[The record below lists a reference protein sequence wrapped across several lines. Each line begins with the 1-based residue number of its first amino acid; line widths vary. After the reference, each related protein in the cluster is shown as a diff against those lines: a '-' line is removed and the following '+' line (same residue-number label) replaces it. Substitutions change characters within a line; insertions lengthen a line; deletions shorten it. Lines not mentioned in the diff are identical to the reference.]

1 MPWSTGISIPRRVSA
16 RPLTGFCKDWRA
28 IRWALAKPV
37 GKAYMEREPRFLLL
51 TETGAGAARYS
62 APHGCLRFFFHSPD
76 PSLQW
81 AGAFCYLAS
90 DASNSTTARAI
101 SETMT
106 KRLMAVLLFRLAPR
120 RAQAVSEKKQPCGS
134 SYSLLF
140 PSTQCARKYGYRTS
154 AQTKRKHPLGLSDSL
169 PPLFRFAALTVYF
182 IDLFHF
188 SRKLEKYIN
197 WPLPGLISPCY
208 TRFNPF

>member
-1 MPWSTGISIPRRVSA
+1 MGTCQACGEGLYRKGTPVPATNRNRGWRGALQRPA
-16 RPLTGFCKDWRA
+16 RLPKVT
-28 IRWALAKPV
+28 
-37 GKAYMEREPRFLLL
+37 
-51 TETGAGAARYS
+51 
-62 APHGCLRFFFHSPD
+62 FFHSPG
-76 PSLQW
+76 PPLQW

-120 RAQAVSEKKQPCGS
+120 RAQAVSEKKQPCSS

-169 PPLFRFAALTVYF
+169 PPLFRFAALIVYF

>member
-1 MPWSTGISIPRRVSA
+1 MGTCQACGEGLYRKGTPVPAANRNRGWRGALQRPA
-16 RPLTGFCKDWRA
+16 R
-28 IRWALAKPV
+28 
-37 GKAYMEREPRFLLL
+37 LL
-51 TETGAGAARYS
+51 EV
-62 APHGCLRFFFHSPD
+62 FFHSPG

-140 PSTQCARKYGYRTS
+140 PSTQCARKYGY
-154 AQTKRKHPLGLSDSL
+154 QTKHKHPLGLSDSL
-169 PPLFRFAALTVYF
+169 HPPFRFAALTVYF

-197 WPLPGLISPCY
+197 WQLPGLISPCY
-208 TRFNPF
+208 TRFNLF